1 MKYILLLTIS
11 LIASGCYTGI
21 GQHSSKFNKVSL
33 GMSKGEVI
41 DAIGKPQSTRAANG
55 VEYMTYNVYEVVFG
69 QYVPYFVRIKN
80 GKVDLK
86 TVFTHSED
94 AFVFEVT
101 IPFNDQKP
109 TIVKAL
115 ACKDLTED
123 QLPETNQ
130 FIQNKI
136 LI

>member
-1 MKYILLLTIS
+1 MKNDLPESTILGILK
-11 LIASGCYTGI
+11 LI
-21 GQHSSKFNKVSL
+21 
-33 GMSKGEVI
+33 E
-41 DAIGKPQSTRAANG
+41 
-55 VEYMTYNVYEVVFG
+55 VYEFYDQSCLFSCQNLSEQVYIALWVDSSETEDIWLYAPVSSERFNH
-69 QYVPYFVRIKN
+69 IKN

-94 AFVFEVT
+94 AFVFEVS
-101 IPFNDQKP
+101 IPIDDKKS
-109 TIVKAL
+109 TTVKAL

>member
-1 MKYILLLTIS
+1 MKTYLPESTILGILKLIEVYEFYDQPCLFSCQNLSGQAYIALWVD
-11 LIASGCYTGI
+11 
-21 GQHSSKFNKVSL
+21 SSEVEDVWLYAPVSL
-33 GMSKGEVI
+33 ERF
-41 DAIGKPQSTRAANG
+41 DN
-55 VEYMTYNVYEVVFG
+55 
-69 QYVPYFVRIKN
+69 IKN

-94 AFVFEVT
+94 AFVFEVS
-101 IPFNDQKP
+101 IPCDDHKQA
-109 TIVKAL
+109 IVKAL

>member
-1 MKYILLLTIS
+1 MKAYLPESTILGILK
-11 LIASGCYTGI
+11 LI
-21 GQHSSKFNKVSL
+21 
-33 GMSKGEVI
+33 E
-41 DAIGKPQSTRAANG
+41 
-55 VEYMTYNVYEVVFG
+55 VYEFYDQPCLFSCQNLSG
-69 QYVPYFVRIKN
+69 QVYIALWVDSSEIEDIWLYAPVLSERFNHIKN
-80 GKVDLK
+80 GKVDFK

-94 AFVFEVT
+94 AFVFEVS
-101 IPFNDQKP
+101 IPFDDEKS

-123 QLPETNQ
+123 QLPEMNQ

>member
-1 MKYILLLTIS
+1 MKNNLPESTILGILK
-11 LIASGCYTGI
+11 LI
-21 GQHSSKFNKVSL
+21 
-33 GMSKGEVI
+33 E
-41 DAIGKPQSTRAANG
+41 
-55 VEYMTYNVYEVVFG
+55 VYEFYDQPCLFSCKNLSG
-69 QYVPYFVRIKN
+69 QVYLALWVDSSEVEDIWLYAPVSSERFNHIKN

-94 AFVFEVT
+94 AFVFEVI
-101 IPFNDQKP
+101 IPFDDQK
-109 TIVKAL
+109 TTMVKAL